1 MIVFNILAAC
11 QISQK
16 SHNKG
21 NLRNKLFGKPAKL
34 TRNLNLLSSIFT
46 PFPEYINEA
55 RL

>member
-11 QISQK
+11 QISRK

-34 TRNLNLLSSIFT
+34 TRNLNLSSIFT
-46 PFPEYINEA
+46 PFPEHINEA

>member
-11 QISQK
+11 HISRK

-46 PFPEYINEA
+46 PFPEHINEA